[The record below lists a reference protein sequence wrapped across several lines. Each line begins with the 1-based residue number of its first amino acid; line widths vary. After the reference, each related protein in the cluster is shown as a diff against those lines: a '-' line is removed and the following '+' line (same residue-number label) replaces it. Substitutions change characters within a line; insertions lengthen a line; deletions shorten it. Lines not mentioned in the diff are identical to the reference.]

1 MAFKFLCQMIWN
13 ALVINCDG
21 NDDVK
26 SYKWNVLLVFLFSL
40 TKKTKKNVWSKLGT
54 KLFFVNKIL
63 VGTSL
68 KCFGFFIQGYKKKNY
83 DNLLQNQSL
92 IFGNLISKT
101 NSLYSTLRRMR
112 IRLVLNYWMHINDI
126 NGKASY
132 FHLII
137 SVYYFW
143 ILICM
148 YPLTFKMIDEVE
160 TIKRSGFCYCLH
172 SAYIA
177 FWDRQYYKFKKKIGI
192 CK

>member
-1 MAFKFLCQMIWN
+1 M
-13 ALVINCDG
+13 
-21 NDDVK
+21 
-26 SYKWNVLLVFLFSL
+26 
-40 TKKTKKNVWSKLGT
+40 
-54 KLFFVNKIL
+54 
-63 VGTSL
+63 
-68 KCFGFFIQGYKKKNY
+68 
-83 DNLLQNQSL
+83 
-92 IFGNLISKT
+92 FGNLISKN

-177 FWDRQYYKFKKKIGI
+177 FWDRQYYKFKKKWLSVSNLQIKSEDALLLAMILQLLGHI
-192 CK
+192 LKVRFDFHIHVTKHYNMYSVLNLTFCIQVKPTRTLIPSNFE